1 MNHSI
6 SRFLFSALT
15 GIATSGFAAEYHISP
30 SGSDTAEGSASA
42 PWKTISKAAG
52 LMEPGDVCRIHA
64 GTYRETVRPQQSGS
78 EGKPIVFE
86 AFGDGE
92 VVVHGGELVEGWS
105 LGENGIYT
113 APVKEPISDF
123 FVNGE
128 AMMLAC
134 YPNQPYSAKQGFN
147 RLRWVGGT
155 ANLPKSVDI
164 RGALALRPAMSWTIK
179 KIDTWE
185 DIPRGVIVGA
195 LELLDAEG
203 EWFWK
208 EGTLFL
214 KPVGGKNPELSVVE
228 RKVRDYGFD
237 LSSRAYV
244 EVKGIK
250 VFGASM
256 NLDAASYCLIESCQ
270 VFYPCP
276 LFTVKQSWRAG
287 LNSIATWG
295 KGVVLGGDHNVL
307 RGCEVAHSWGDG
319 VTLYGS
325 NNTVERC
332 HIYDCDWSGT
342 DAALIGLSGGGHRI
356 HRNTLHDCG
365 RTGIL
370 ARGATS
376 KSSITYNDVYRYG
389 HLTFD
394 LGGIYIGWRDDS
406 KGLEVAYNWFHDSM
420 VDPMLG
426 GNSGPG
432 IYSDGNYNGIWH
444 HNVVWNVGGMGLQ
457 VNPRDFL
464 PLPGGAWEKI
474 PEPYADMEVY
484 NNSCLNSGL
493 AGVFHGGKQ
502 LKVYNNILL
511 SETCGDDRRN
521 NLIKSPA
528 LDTFADPYAGDF
540 RLKKGSPALDSGIPI
555 PGITDGFKGTAPDVG
570 AYEFGGEEWV
580 PGAYPKPFPS
590 ISSRQLP
597 RPSISARFIRAID
610 ADNYLGKMT
619 FDGGLGHLNGGDWVC
634 YRSVD
639 FGSET
644 SICHTNVA
652 VDEKHA
658 GGEVEFRL
666 DHLNGTLI
674 GTLTVANTGSFNKYA
689 DQTVPITKTSGTH
702 DLYMLFKGRTGIGT
716 FAVFRFE

>member
-1 MNHSI
+1 MNSSI
-6 SRFLFSALT
+6 FRFFVSAMA
-15 GIATSGFAAEYHISP
+15 GIATTAFGAEYHIST
-30 SGSDTAEGSASA
+30 SGSDTAEGSATA

-52 LMEPGDVCRIHA
+52 LMQPGDVCRIHA

-105 LGENGIYT
+105 FGENGIYT
-113 APVKEPISDF
+113 APVKEPVGDL

-128 AMMLAC
+128 TMMLAC
-134 YPNQPYSAKQGFN
+134 YPNQPYSPNSGFD
-147 RLRWVGGT
+147 RLQWVGGT
-155 ANLPKSVDI
+155 ASLPKSVDI
-164 RGALALRPAMSWTIK
+164 RGAFALRPAMSWTIQK
-179 KIDTWE
+179 VDTWE
-185 DIPRGVIVGA
+185 DIPRGVIMGA
-195 LELLDAEG
+195 LGLLDAEG
-203 EWFWK
+203 EWLWK
-208 EGTLFL
+208 DGTLFL
-214 KPVGGKNPELSVVE
+214 KPVAGKNPELSVVE

-237 LSSRAYV
+237 LSSRTYV

-250 VFGASM
+250 IFGASL
-256 NLDAASYCLIESCQ
+256 NLDAASHCLIKSCQ
-270 VFYPCP
+270 VFYHCP
-276 LFTVKQSWRAG
+276 FFTVKNSWRAG

-307 RGCEVAHSWGDG
+307 RGCEIAHSWGDG

-325 NNTVERC
+325 NNTIERC

-342 DAALIGLSGGGHRI
+342 DAALVGVSGGGHRI
-356 HRNTLHDCG
+356 HHNTLHDCG

-370 ARGATS
+370 ARGATA

-389 HLTFD
+389 YLTFD

-406 KGLEVAYNWFHDSM
+406 KGLEVAYNWFHDSR
-420 VDPMLG
+420 VDPLLG

-444 HNVVWNVGGMGLQ
+444 HNVVWNVGGVGLQ

-464 PLPGGAWEKI
+464 PLPSGEWEKLL
-474 PEPYADMEVY
+474 EPYANMEVY
-484 NNSCLNSGL
+484 NNTCLNSGL
-493 AGVFHGGKQ
+493 DGVFHGGKQ

-511 SETCGDDRRN
+511 TDSCGDDRRN
-521 NLIKSPA
+521 NLIKSSA
-528 LDTFADPYAGDF
+528 FDTFADPYSGDF
-540 RLKKGSPALDSGIPI
+540 RLKKGSPALDSGISI
-555 PGITDGFKGTAPDVG
+555 PGVTDGFTQTAPDVG

-580 PGAYPKPFPS
+580 PGAHPKAFSPIPG
-590 ISSRQLP
+590 RQLP

-610 ADNYLGKMT
+610 VDEYEGKMS
-619 FDGGLGHLNGGDWVC
+619 FAGGLGHLNGGDWVC
-634 YRSVD
+634 YRGVN
-639 FGSET
+639 FGSGA

-658 GGEVEFRL
+658 GGRVEFRL
-666 DHLNGTLI
+666 DNLNGTLI

-689 DQTVPITKTSGTH
+689 QQPVPISKTSGTH
-702 DLYMLFKGRTGIGT
+702 DLYMLFKGGVGIGT
-716 FAVFRFE
+716 FTTFSFE